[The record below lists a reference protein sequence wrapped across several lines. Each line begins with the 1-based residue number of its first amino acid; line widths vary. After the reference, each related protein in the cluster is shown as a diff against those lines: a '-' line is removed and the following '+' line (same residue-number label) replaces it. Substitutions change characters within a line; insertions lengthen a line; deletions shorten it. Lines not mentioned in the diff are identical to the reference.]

1 MATKA
6 EKAEAAAE
14 ARADEKAERLAEDK
28 AAVEE
33 QAAAPATVVVEN
45 APGTS
50 TRLGV
55 GGFVEVVNATGDV
68 ISRHEQGAPEPD

>member
-33 QAAAPATVVVEN
+33 QAATVVVEN

-50 TRLGV
+50 TRQGV

-68 ISRHEQGAPEPD
+68 ISRHEQGAPAPD